1 MAIDAQIRVEP
12 ATVADVPELIELV
25 NEGLNP
31 EGDYNI
37 YPHNAHGAKYATD
50 VFEALLK
57 ADNRRVKLLVVRD
70 AEGYPI
76 ATGTV
81 YNIAAGDVFTSVWND
96 WSIPLQRG
104 MKQEVLDKLF
114 GAWTK
119 RHNKLMGNQPRVL
132 RAIFFTRLLIDHFT
146 SKSFNAV
153 QMERNNVNDPSR
165 SSDPYFNDEFNEKAQ
180 RLMDA
185 WHVPGLAIGLIQ
197 GSSTSFKAYG
207 LAQLPD
213 IAVTPETVFFTA
225 STTKAF
231 TAASVSLLV
240 DNADLR
246 DDFALDDDSITPRIT
261 LEDALSNQ
269 TGLPDHKFSF
279 KPKSASVRDVVRSL
293 RHLPRAAEPGTRYL
307 YSSYMFSTVSHAM
320 ETMTLM
326 SLGNFMK
333 QNIWQPLGMT
343 RTYWTPAEAMEA
355 KASGTVLARG
365 YAWSEANAS
374 FVEEPVPDFP
384 AVSGAGAIISN
395 VVDYAKW
402 LQCMMTQS
410 PPISP
415 AAHTTLTT
423 PRISFSAPGNNPF
436 PVPHSYALGWFID
449 HYRGERIVWHSGGW
463 TGFGTTAMYLPDRQ
477 WGLVMM
483 GNTRG
488 SSHCVQTALYM
499 GMLDD
504 LLGTPEDERVDW
516 NIELQERLF
525 QRRSDIAH
533 SPETLYP
540 SLPCRGCS
548 PPLPYQSYAGDYIH
562 AGYGDLVLE
571 CRGDSLFASRLAQ
584 EIPMVIRMVHV
595 CKESWLATL
604 MTLNE
609 DPRDHLVKDAQRLD
623 RGTLRTI

>member
-1 MAIDAQIRVEP
+1 
-12 ATVADVPELIELV
+12 
-25 NEGLNP
+25 
-31 EGDYNI
+31 
-37 YPHNAHGAKYATD
+37 
-50 VFEALLK
+50 
-57 ADNRRVKLLVVRD
+57 
-70 AEGYPI
+70 
-76 ATGTV
+76 
-81 YNIAAGDVFTSVWND
+81 
-96 WSIPLQRG
+96 
-104 MKQEVLDKLF
+104 
-114 GAWTK
+114 
-119 RHNKLMGNQPRVL
+119 
-132 RAIFFTRLLIDHFT
+132 
-146 SKSFNAV
+146 
-153 QMERNNVNDPSR
+153 MERNNVNDPSR
-165 SSDPYFNDEFNEKAQ
+165 SSNSYFNDEFNEKAQ

-246 DDFALDDDSITPRIT
+246 SSFNHCPSNLSWQTTLSSILGDDFALDDDSITSRIT

-320 ETMTLM
+320 EIMTSM

-355 KASGTVLARG
+355 KPSGTVLARG
-365 YAWSEANAS
+365 YAWSEADES

-504 LLGTPEDERVDW
+504 ILGTPEDERVDW
-516 NIELQERLF
+516 NIKLQERLS
-525 QRRSDIAH
+525 QRRSDIAR

-548 PPLPYQSYAGDYIH
+548 PPLPYQSYAGDYFH

-571 CRGDSLFASRLAQ
+571 CRGDSLFASRLSQ
-584 EIPMVIRMVHV
+584 EIPIVIRMVHV

-609 DPRDHLVKDAQRLD
+609 DPRDHLIVRASFKVDADDEVTQVGLD
-623 RGTLRTI
+623 LEPALNGNMIWFSQKAVTAGYP